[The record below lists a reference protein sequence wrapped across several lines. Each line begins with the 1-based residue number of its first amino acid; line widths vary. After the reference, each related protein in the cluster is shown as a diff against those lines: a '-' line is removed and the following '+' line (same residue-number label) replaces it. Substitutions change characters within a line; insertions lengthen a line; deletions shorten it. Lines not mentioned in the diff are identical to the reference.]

1 MKIWRSGSQFV
12 VEQGDA
18 FLVIDATGAITKRF
32 EPSSWSIEDELGE
45 IHFTVN
51 GKVLWEHKKVQFWG
65 RDESVDDRAA
75 LDDLVPDTSAETL
88 RFIATALG
96 DAAVVREE
104 KRIADQRAADA
115 RLAAIPGAR
124 DDHQLGELFARAQ
137 HALADRVHTYA
148 HDLSAALL
156 QVLVELGRARA
167 YAPALHAFAC
177 GCLHAAFAYD
187 VPELEEAE
195 PAPAPALAARI
206 RPLVTLLE
214 QAAESQEWVDANL
227 NAAAYWRAA
236 KAVSEAARLLGG

>member
-45 IHFTVN
+45 IHFTVS
-51 GKVLWEHKKVQFWG
+51 GKVLWEHTKIQVYG
-65 RDESVDDRAA
+65 RDERVEDKAA
-75 LDDLVPDTSAETL
+75 LDDLAVDASAETR

-96 DAAVVREE
+96 DAAVGREE
-104 KRIADQRAADA
+104 RRIADQRAADA
-115 RLAAIPGAR
+115 RVAAISGAR
-124 DDHQLGELFARAQ
+124 EDHQLGALFARAQ
-137 HALADRVHTYA
+137 HALADRVHAYA
-148 HDLSAALL
+148 DDLSAALL

-167 YAPALHAFAC
+167 YGPALHAFAC
-177 GCLHAAFAYD
+177 GCLHAAFTYD
-187 VPELEEAE
+187 VPELDEAE
-195 PAPAPALAARI
+195 PAPSPVLAARI

-236 KAVSEAARLLGG
+236 KAISEAAHLLGG